1 MDEDTI
7 VTLIGVRMAKPGNV
21 FVFRGKTPDCEGC
34 KLNNTCL
41 NLDIGGH
48 YKVVSVR
55 DSPPLDCA
63 VHDKGVQAVEV
74 VEAPWTVLLESRMV
88 REGSTIVYEPVT
100 CNETDCDMFD
110 MCQNPG
116 PVPGNRYTIVNVV
129 GEPEGECAKEYSLK
143 IVEMKK

>member
-34 KLNNTCL
+34 KLSNTCL

-48 YKVVSVR
+48 YKVVDVR

-88 REGSTIVYEPVT
+88 REGSTIVYEPVM

-116 PVPGNRYTIVNVV
+116 PAPGNKYTIVNVV
-129 GEPEGECAKEYSLK
+129 GEPESECAKEYSLK

>member
-48 YKVVSVR
+48 YKVVGVR

-129 GEPEGECAKEYSLK
+129 GEPGGGCAKEYSLK
-143 IVEMKK
+143 VVEMKK